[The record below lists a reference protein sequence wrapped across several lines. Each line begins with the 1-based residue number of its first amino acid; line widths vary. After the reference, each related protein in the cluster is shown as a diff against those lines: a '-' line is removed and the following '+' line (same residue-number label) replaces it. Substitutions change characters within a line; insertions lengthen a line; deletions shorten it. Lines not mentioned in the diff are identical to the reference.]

1 MTEQI
6 RLDAIAWH
14 ESAIATYSQVIGDLM
29 PMQRN
34 ELIDA
39 LINQY
44 LETIKVLK
52 QELLEMKDG

>member
-1 MTEQI
+1 MTAQI
-6 RLDAIAWH
+6 KLDAIAGH
-14 ESAIATYSQVIGDLM
+14 ESAIATYTQVIGDLM

-34 ELIDA
+34 GLIET

-44 LETIKVLK
+44 LETIEILR

>member
-1 MTEQI
+1 MTAQI
-6 RLDAIAWH
+6 KLDAIAGH

-34 ELIDA
+34 GLIDT

-44 LETIKVLK
+44 LETIKVLR
-52 QELLEMKDG
+52 QELMEMKDG